1 MSGFRPFSQ
10 FPPNPLSNP
19 EFDRA
24 SHRRLDEA
32 WLETVRASADAR
44 VVPVWRARSLVAPG
58 DPLRRGVA
66 IPVDQFDWSLATEMV
81 FLGMADDRPH
91 FAADISPFEAA
102 VSHFAPHGVFE
113 DMRMMGSLLPNDD
126 AALLAYAKGMLWWH
140 ERHRFCGVCGHPTR
154 SVDGGHRRLCSNE
167 ACKAEQ
173 FPRSDPAVI
182 MLIEHE
188 DRCLLARGA
197 RFPANFISVLAG
209 FVEPGES
216 LEDTV
221 AREVF
226 EECGVRVHDIAYASS
241 QPWPFPSSLMLGFRA
256 KAADPTLKLDPA
268 EILEADWYTRDYV
281 RSIASNA
288 PLSLEP
294 GGPVRIPPKFSISRR
309 LIDDWVAEGD

>member
-10 FPPNPLSNP
+10 FSPNPLSNP
-19 EFDRA
+19 DFDRA
-24 SHRRLDEA
+24 AHRRLDEA
-32 WLETVRASADAR
+32 WLEAVRVSADAR

-66 IPVDQFDWSLATEMV
+66 IPAGQFDWSLAVEIV
-81 FLGMADDRPH
+81 FLGMADDQPH
-91 FAADISPFEAA
+91 FGVDISTFEAA
-102 VSHFAPHGVFE
+102 AAHFEPHGVFE

-126 AALLAYAKGMLWWH
+126 ASLLAYAKGMLWWH

-154 SVDGGHRRLCSNE
+154 SVDGGHRRLCTNE

-182 MLIEHE
+182 MLVEHE

-268 EILEADWYTRDYV
+268 EILEADWYTRDFI
-281 RSIASNA
+281 RSIASDA